1 MPIASNEQ
9 PGERWISSDPD
20 TSDANFEKD
29 KQKYGAGG
37 QFHGSCF
44 LIQWV
49 KYLIGETNADVD
61 KRYSDLFTKSVSL
74 GGGNGP
80 KQEVLGL
87 FG

>member
-1 MPIASNEQ
+1 MNSL
-9 PGERWISSDPD
+9 
-20 TSDANFEKD
+20 EKD
-29 KQKYGAGG
+29 GLAQTLTHLMPTLKRTSKNMGGG

-49 KYLIGETNADVD
+49 KYLIGEANADVD
-61 KRYSDLFTKSVSL
+61 KRYSDLFTNSVSL

-80 KQEVLGL
+80 KQEVLGP